1 MTPASDFDI
10 PQYEFIKNTNLEV
23 AMGLRSFPTMFEFH
37 TMLKRMCV
45 TPCSVA
51 TRHCVLRD
59 YYVADLWLAAVCPNH
74 TIPYYTIHNGVWEV
88 SLLFVR
94 TLVYYV

>member
-1 MTPASDFDI
+1 
-10 PQYEFIKNTNLEV
+10 
-23 AMGLRSFPTMFEFH
+23 
-37 TMLKRMCV
+37 MCV

-74 TIPYYTIHNGVWEV
+74 TIQYYTIHNGVWEV
-88 SLLFVR
+88 LDV
-94 TLVYYV
+94 